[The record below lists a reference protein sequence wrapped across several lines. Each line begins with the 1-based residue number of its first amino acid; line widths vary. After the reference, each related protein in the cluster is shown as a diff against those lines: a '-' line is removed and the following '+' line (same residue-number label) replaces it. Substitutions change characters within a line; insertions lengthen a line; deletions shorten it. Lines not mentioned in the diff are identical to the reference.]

1 MTTTTEIPTIHLSF
15 NPSISYDFYEELR
28 DAGITIGELANMA
41 SEAREYIITIKNK
54 PTTRL
59 GMAIAD
65 LQNMV
70 AEMQI
75 EEEMATWDM

>member
-1 MTTTTEIPTIHLSF
+1 MITTEIPTIHLTF
-15 NPSISYDFYEELR
+15 NPSISFDFYEELR

-59 GMAIAD
+59 GMAIAELKD
-65 LQNMV
+65 MV
-70 AEMQI
+70 AEMNL
-75 EEEMATWDM
+75 EEEMETWEE

>member
-1 MTTTTEIPTIHLSF
+1 MTTTEIPTRHLTF
-15 NPSISYDFYEELR
+15 NPAISYDFYEELR
-28 DAGITIGELANMA
+28 DAGITIDELANMA
-41 SEAREYIITIKNK
+41 SEAREYIIIIKNK

-70 AEMQI
+70 EEMKI
-75 EEEMATWDM
+75 EEEMATWEM